1 MPSTSPVTSLSTYLH
16 NPFSLTSLLT
26 PFSRAEFPKLTD
38 VRGTFNAQTS
48 GNFSCSDFNQYKKN
62 QVVKGLYFCKAKSA
76 NVQDDVTK
84 TQGGTLASPTGG
96 ADSEADAGSG
106 AAGIAV
112 SGTAMTFVGF
122 VAAMLAL

>member
-1 MPSTSPVTSLSTYLH
+1 MC
-16 NPFSLTSLLT
+16 F
-26 PFSRAEFPKLTD
+26 RAAFPKLTD

-48 GNFSCSDFNQYKKN
+48 GNFSCTEFNGYKKA

-84 TQGGTLASPTGG
+84 TQGETIASPTGG
-96 ADSEADAGSG
+96 SDAKTGSG
-106 AAGIAV
+106 AAGIVV
-112 SGTAMTFVGF
+112 SGGALTFFGF